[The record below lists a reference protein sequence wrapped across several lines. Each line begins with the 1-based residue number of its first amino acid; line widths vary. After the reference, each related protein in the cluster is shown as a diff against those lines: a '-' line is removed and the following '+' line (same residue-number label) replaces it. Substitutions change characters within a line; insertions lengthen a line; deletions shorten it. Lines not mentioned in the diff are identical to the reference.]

1 MVVIENMKFS
11 VIIPVYNVELYLED
25 CIESVLKQTYQNV
38 EIILVDDGS
47 QDGSGVI
54 CDRYAERYPEEIKV
68 AHIDNQGVLHA
79 RLYGLKMAIGDVVLF
94 VDSDDRLR
102 HDALKLMNEQFCLCS
117 CDLLIFNASTHSDF
131 SVPYLAYPW
140 ENKCCF
146 DEDQKTE
153 IYRFLIKSS
162 KFNSLCL
169 KAAKR
174 NLAESIHSCIKFK
187 EIKNGEDL
195 LCTLPLV
202 TNAQKISV
210 LDECLYY
217 YRVRENS
224 ATHSVNLNR
233 RNYLKVI
240 HEELDKYIALWGLHE
255 CIEIH
260 QARKVRGWVD
270 FIKEIFIVSAV
281 TAEERKEIFFEMAND
296 TYFRSAYIAMDIC
309 SLSTKQ
315 RLLAKLLYEK
325 NYNCMELLMSIIRI
339 KNKLNRK

>member
-1 MVVIENMKFS
+1 MKFS
-11 VIIPVYNVELYLED
+11 IIIPVYNVERYLSQ
-25 CIESVLKQTYQNV
+25 CLESILQQTYQDF
-38 EIILVDDGS
+38 ELILVDDGS
-47 QDGSGVI
+47 KDGSGI
-54 CDRYAERYPEEIKV
+54 IGDEYAARYPDKIKV
-68 AHIDNQGVLHA
+68 CHIDNQGVLHA
-79 RLYGLKMAIGDVVLF
+79 RLYGLKMAIGDIVLF
-94 VDSDDRLR
+94 VDSDDCLR
-102 HDALKLMNEQFCLCS
+102 YDALELVKERFCSDL
-117 CDLLIFNASTHSDF
+117 CDLLVINASPLADF

-174 NLAESIHSCIKFK
+174 NLAESIYSCIKFK
-187 EIKNGEDL
+187 DVKNGEDL

-202 TNAQKISV
+202 TNAKRISI

-217 YRVRENS
+217 YRLRENS

-270 FIKEIFIVSAV
+270 FIQEIFIVSAV

-296 TYFRSAYIAMDIC
+296 TYFRSAYAEMGDR
-309 SLSTKQ
+309 SLSKKQ
-315 RLLAKLLYEK
+315 RLMAKLLYEK
-325 NYNCMELLMSIIRI
+325 KYNCMELLMSTVRI

>member
-1 MVVIENMKFS
+1 MKFS
-11 VIIPVYNVELYLED
+11 VIVPVYNVERYLSQ
-25 CIESVLKQTYQNV
+25 CIESILQQTYQDF
-38 EIILVDDGS
+38 ELILVDDGS
-47 QDGSGVI
+47 KDGSGI
-54 CDRYAERYPEEIKV
+54 IGDEYAARYPDKIKV
-68 AHIDNQGVLHA
+68 CHIDNQGVLHA
-79 RLYGLKMAIGDVVLF
+79 RLYGLKMAIGDIVLF
-94 VDSDDRLR
+94 VDSDDCLR
-102 HDALKLMNEQFCLCS
+102 YDALELMNERFSACL
-117 CDLLIFNASTHSDF
+117 CDLLVVNASAVSDF
-131 SVPYLAYPW
+131 SVPLCRYPW
-140 ENKCCF
+140 QDGECFEGNGKKTVYDYLVKSENF
-146 DEDQKTE
+146 NALWQK
-153 IYRFLIKSS
+153 
-162 KFNSLCL
+162 
-169 KAAKR
+169 AVKR
-174 NLAESIHSCIKFK
+174 ELAESIHSCIKFK

-202 TNAQKISV
+202 TNAKRISI

-217 YRVRENS
+217 YRLRENS

-270 FIKEIFIVSAV
+270 FIKEIFIVSPV

-315 RLLAKLLYEK
+315 RLMAKLLYEK
-325 NYNCMELLMSIIRI
+325 KYNCMELLMSIVRI